1 MNLRRFNDQ
10 WEQIIRS
17 LQHIWSVVCVSY
29 FLHEDCALYE
39 AHRPACASGFLLSLC
54 SLYYYHYNDH
64 SHSHSHCSLFLLL
77 CWHTTCV
84 SVPQNESSALF
95 GSFKHQAS
103 DSLRLWSVWDWTRL
117 CCWAQGGL
125 ARSDDLTH
133 KLHSARPR
141 WCAALCLL
149 HEVIRVGSCRAVC
162 SILSCFID
170 TVLENVLTG
179 H

>member
-1 MNLRRFNDQ
+1 M
-10 WEQIIRS
+10 ICS
-17 LQHIWSVVCVSY
+17 LCVCMKT
-29 FLHEDCALYE
+29 ALYMKQ
-39 AHRPACASGFLLSLC
+39 PACASVFLLPLR
-54 SLYYYHYNDH
+54 SLYYYHYDDD
-64 SHSHSHCSLFLLL
+64 SQSHSHCRLFYYFVDTLPASL
-77 CWHTTCV
+77 
-84 SVPQNESSALF
+84 PQNESSASF

-162 SILSCFID
+162 SILSCF
-170 TVLENVLTG
+170 TVRTCSDRTWSSVNST
-179 H
+179 

>member
-1 MNLRRFNDQ
+1 MICSQCVKLPAWSSTWSTSASVCQ
-10 WEQIIRS
+10 WLSPVLTFII
-17 LQHIWSVVCVSY
+17 
-29 FLHEDCALYE
+29 
-39 AHRPACASGFLLSLC
+39 LLSLWW
-54 SLYYYHYNDH
+54 SQPVTFTLQA
-64 SHSHSHCSLFLLL
+64 FLLL

-84 SVPQNESSALF
+84 LPQNESSASF

-133 KLHSARPR
+133 KLHSAGPR
-141 WCAALCLL
+141 WCAALCVL

-162 SILSCFID
+162 SILSCF
-170 TVLENVLTG
+170 TVRKCSDRTLSSVNSTL
-179 H
+179 